1 MTKAILIWTSVFI
14 FNLAVV
20 TAQTGLFDSGTVG
33 TFATTGVT
41 IVVLILVIRE
51 LFKQF
56 FSKKK

>member
-1 MTKAILIWTSVFI
+1 
-14 FNLAVV
+14 
-20 TAQTGLFDSGTVG
+20 LFDSGTVG